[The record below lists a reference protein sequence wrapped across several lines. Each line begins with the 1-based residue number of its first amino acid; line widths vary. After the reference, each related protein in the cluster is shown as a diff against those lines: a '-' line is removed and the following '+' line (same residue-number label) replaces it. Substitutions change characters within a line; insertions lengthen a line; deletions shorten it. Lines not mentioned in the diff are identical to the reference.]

1 MSDEARPYSKEAQLA
16 RGERRYRRKVA
27 SAKDWQRI
35 TAAKLGPCRVC
46 VRTLSNGGT
55 PAYAPHRVQFHH
67 LVARVHGGD
76 DVEDN
81 IVPLCGNCHSL
92 VTRRSRPALRSLSES
107 LSDFERGYV
116 LRKVGDAGY
125 SRIFG
130 VGSGA

>member
-1 MSDEARPYSKEAQLA
+1 MSGDPYSKERQLA

-55 PAYAPHRVQFHH
+55 PSYAPHRVQFHH
-67 LVARVHGGD
+67 LVARVQGGD

-92 VTRRSRPALRSLSES
+92 VTRRSRPALRALSES

-116 LRKVGDAGY
+116 RRKVGADGY
-125 SRIFG
+125 SRLFG
-130 VGSGA
+130 VPADA